1 VSPQRPSI
9 KLMSV
14 LLRSS
19 HRWSSAHS
27 TPGQSLVEFALLLPL
42 LLVIL
47 LGVAD
52 FGRIFH
58 AGIVMES
65 ASRAAAEA
73 GAIEYLREVA
83 DKDAT
88 YVLPQASYDRVRAV
102 AVAIACRE
110 AQLPNA
116 DPDTLN
122 CPGGPA
128 VSVCVHD
135 AAAGDANCGD
145 GGAAPVPPEC
155 TAILAGMDPSSG
167 LVVEPTDANEFPRG
181 AYVEVRTCYRFST
194 LFELNITLPMNT
206 GLGLGDVFL
215 QKEAVF
221 TVADY

>member
-1 VSPQRPSI
+1 VSPQPPSI
-9 KLMSV
+9 KLTSV

-73 GAIEYLREVA
+73 AAVEYLREVTGQ
-83 DKDAT
+83 DPG
-88 YVLPQASYDRVRAV
+88 YVPDYDRIRDV
-102 AVAIACRE
+102 AVDIACRE
-110 AQLPNA
+110 AKLPNG
-116 DPDTLN
+116 DPGTPD

-128 VSVCVHD
+128 MSVCIHD
-135 AAAGDANCGD
+135 AAGLDPNCGA
-145 GGAAPVPPEC
+145 GNAAPVSPEC
-155 TAILAGMDPSSG
+155 TDIAAGMDPASE
-167 LVVEPTDANEFPRG
+167 LDVVAQETDANEFPRA

-194 LFELNITLPMNT
+194 LFELNISLPMNT

-215 QKEAVF
+215 QKEAIF
-221 TVADY
+221 AVADY